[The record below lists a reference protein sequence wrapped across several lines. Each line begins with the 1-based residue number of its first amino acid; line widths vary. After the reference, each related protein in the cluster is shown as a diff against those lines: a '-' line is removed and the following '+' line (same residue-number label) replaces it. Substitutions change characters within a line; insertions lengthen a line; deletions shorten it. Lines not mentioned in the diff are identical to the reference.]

1 MLVDDRR
8 THTDHIGVRQQP
20 CFAIL
25 CLPYA
30 SSGCIFHF
38 EQNFLFLWTKLF
50 FSGVCKSQKKKGR
63 QFFLYTYFRRK
74 LGCTHRAIGLKM
86 GGTTELLNDKQKK
99 HKPQKLMSCDFM

>member
-38 EQNFLFLWTKLF
+38 EYFFYFCGPNCFLWGLQKSKEERQTVFSIYF
-50 FSGVCKSQKKKGR
+50 FPPEIGVHTSSDR
-63 QFFLYTYFRRK
+63 SEN
-74 LGCTHRAIGLKM
+74 
-86 GGTTELLNDKQKK
+86 GGND
-99 HKPQKLMSCDFM
+99 